1 MADWLFIADAH
12 LREWNLEPQT
22 RIVQFL
28 EREKK
33 NLEVLVILGDLFEFW
48 FGFEPFAFVGY
59 KPVLA
64 KLEELVREGV
74 RIRYFEGNH
83 DFVLG
88 SYFEK
93 TLKAEIVS
101 KESIFD
107 LDGKRIYVAH
117 GDLVNRRDRIYRT
130 FRLLLRN
137 ALTYWLIRRA
147 GPAMTKRVAGFLSSI
162 SLGKR
167 ARWNP
172 ERIERVFQEFAVER
186 MKEGIDVVILA
197 HNHRPQS
204 CSFQIDG
211 RKTLYFNVGD
221 WINHFSF
228 LRYRP
233 GRGFT
238 VEYFE
243 EKDEG
248 ERQKERG

>member
-28 EREKK
+28 EREKR

-48 FGFEPFAFVGY
+48 FGFEPFAFEGY

-88 SYFEK
+88 GYFEK

-107 LDGKRIYVAH
+107 LDGRRIYVAH

-147 GPAMTKRVAGFLSSI
+147 GPALTKRVAGFLSSI

-167 ARWNP
+167 ARRHP

-186 MKEGIDVVILA
+186 MKEGID
-197 HNHRPQS
+197 
-204 CSFQIDG
+204 
-211 RKTLYFNVGD
+211 
-221 WINHFSF
+221 
-228 LRYRP
+228 
-233 GRGFT
+233 
-238 VEYFE
+238 
-243 EKDEG
+243 
-248 ERQKERG
+248 